1 MQDANGPLR
10 LASCLLLPAILLI
23 VLAVPLLSGCGSDQV
38 ALPAV
43 APEIAGPL
51 LPSLAEPPAEPRPA
65 VELGRYA
72 PDFTL
77 TDLNGEAVSLSDW
90 RGQVVLLNFWASW
103 CAPCRQEMP
112 LLQATYSAYAD
123 DGLVVLAV
131 NMGEEKRRVENFAAD
146 LALTFPVLTDEE
158 ITAGTLYRV
167 RGAPT
172 TYFIDRDGVIRQRY
186 VGPLSA
192 EMLASI
198 LSGKRAF
205 PNQ

>member
-1 MQDANGPLR
+1 MKWGVVAW
-10 LASCLLLPAILLI
+10 
-23 VLAVPLLSGCGSDQV
+23 LAVALAAMMLCGCEGVEKV
-38 ALPAV
+38 APHVV
-43 APEIAGPL
+43 APEIDGPL
-51 LPSLAEPPAEPRPA
+51 LPSLAEPPVEPRPA

-112 LLQATYSAYAD
+112 LLQATYTAYAD

-131 NMGEEKRRVENFAAD
+131 NMGEEKRRVENFAVD
-146 LALTFPVLTDEE
+146 LALTFPVLADEE
-158 ITAGTLYRV
+158 ITVGTLYRV
-167 RGAPT
+167 RGVPT
-172 TYFIDRDGVIRQRY
+172 TFFIDRDGVIRQRY

-192 EMLASI
+192 DVLASI
-198 LSGKRAF
+198 LSGERAF
-205 PNQ
+205 PHQ